1 MGILVWKGNRM
12 NANILTQI
20 EQISVN
26 VVDIE
31 RAITFYRDT
40 LGMKFMFQA
49 GQMAFFDCNGI
60 RLMLSLPEKPEF
72 NHPGSVIYYKVEDMR
87 MVYEAFIERGV
98 TFISEPHVV
107 AKMEHLNI
115 WMAFFRDTEGN
126 TLALTSEVSN

>member
-1 MGILVWKGNRM
+1 M
-12 NANILTQI
+12 NANILSQI
-20 EQISVN
+20 AQISVN
-26 VVDIE
+26 VVDME

-40 LGMKFMFQA
+40 LGMKFMFQT

-72 NHPGSVIYYKVEDMR
+72 SHPGSVIYYKVEDMR
-87 MVYEAFIERGV
+87 QVYEAFIERGV

>member
-1 MGILVWKGNRM
+1 M